1 MFDRT
6 FAAAMVAVFAAA
18 ACVSPTPPAPAPA
31 RSECVLTDEPARSRI
46 TIGVAASGTAFDGQ
60 VHSAVRIAGAQL
72 HETLVRVDCAG
83 TPAAA
88 LADEWSTPDSVRWRF
103 RIAAG
108 ATFADGTSAD
118 APAIVSAWSAARTPQ
133 LAAVTALTAYDLH
146 VTLHAPAAVG
156 LFALPELAVVRPAT
170 DGWPQGTGPYSVDS
184 AMDERVLRLVARAG
198 TRQRTGAVATAH
210 APDTIEVRTF
220 GRDLRT
226 AIDAGV
232 DALITNDAATV
243 AYARA
248 RSDYVIE
255 PLPWS
260 RTYVLAT
267 AVRLDSTAAE
277 DVAGAFP
284 AELLRAP
291 ARPAVPPFWWLGCET
306 SADAAPRSVSD
317 GRVLYA
323 RDDPIAR
330 AIAERIAALARSRA
344 PAWLAGLART
354 SDGAPVAAGASPAE
368 LRAALRSRTALAVI
382 ASLPRIEYAGCQALG
397 ADRYDLLVHGWHL
410 TPLSDTREDLV
421 FRPGIGRV
429 VVDAAGMI
437 LFGAR

>member
-1 MFDRT
+1 MIDRT
-6 FAAAMVAVFAAA
+6 FAAAMIGAFAAA
-18 ACVSPTPPAPAPA
+18 ACVSPAPPAPVPAP
-31 RSECVLTDEPARSRI
+31 SQCVLTDEPARSRI
-46 TIGVAASGTAFDGQ
+46 TIGVATSGTAFDEH
-60 VHSAVRIAGAQL
+60 VHSAARIAGAQM
-72 HETLVRVDCAG
+72 HERLVRVDCTG
-83 TPAAA
+83 MPAAA
-88 LADEWSTPDSVRWRF
+88 LADEWSTPDGIRWRF

-108 ATFADGTSAD
+108 ATFADGTSVD

-133 LAAVTALTAYDLH
+133 LAAVTALNASDLH

-156 LFALPELAVVRPAT
+156 LFALPELAVVRPAA
-170 DGWPQGTGPYSVDS
+170 DGWPQGTGPYSADS
-184 AMDERVLRLVARAG
+184 AMDDRVLRLIARAG
-198 TRQRTGAVATAH
+198 ALRQAGAVATAH

-226 AIDAGV
+226 AVDAGV

-255 PLPWS
+255 PLPWN
-260 RTYVLAT
+260 RTYLLAT
-267 AVRLDSTAAE
+267 AVRLESAAAE
-277 DVAGAFP
+277 DVGAAFP

-291 ARPAVPPFWWLGCET
+291 ARAAAPPFWWLGCAT
-306 SADAAPRSVSD
+306 SADAAPRSVTN
-317 GRVLYA
+317 GQVLYA

-344 PAWLAGLART
+344 PAWLAGLARS
-354 SDGAPVAAGASPAE
+354 SDGAPVAAGASSAE

-382 ASLPRIEYAGCQALG
+382 APLPRIGYAGCQALG
-397 ADRYDLLVHGWHL
+397 ADPYDLLLTGWYL
-410 TPLSDTREDLV
+410 TPLIDTREDFV

-429 VVDAAGMI
+429 VVNASGMI